1 MASLFHTHDVVMAG
15 VDIHAIDDPAVPVS
29 PCAVG
34 KPFDLIPDNGKYAAS
49 VTGHGFALVQVGF
62 KGEVVPHATLPVTGP
77 GVVKLALA
85 VMNGTTQC
93 ELGVASVSAEGT
105 ALACSIDEFFGVN
118 LNCNSAPGGISGKLP
133 TGITFSYYPIMTQ
146 PTVQDWAA
154 AGRTMLVDSLWSTI
168 VDQFLRAVV
177 PGEGIE
183 KTVLEKFVKKFI
195 MSDHQKQFQEVT
207 KRVDRWLDSQV
218 EGYVDTALV

>member
-1 MASLFHTHDVVMAG
+1 
-15 VDIHAIDDPAVPVS
+15 
-29 PCAVG
+29 
-34 KPFDLIPDNGKYAAS
+34 
-49 VTGHGFALVQVGF
+49 
-62 KGEVVPHATLPVTGP
+62 
-77 GVVKLALA
+77 
-85 VMNGTTQC
+85 
-93 ELGVASVSAEGT
+93 
-105 ALACSIDEFFGVN
+105 
-118 LNCNSAPGGISGKLP
+118 
-133 TGITFSYYPIMTQ
+133 MTQ
-146 PTVQDWAA
+146 PTMQDWAA